1 MKIKLS
7 IPAAF
12 ALFFIVAVVVGGLL
26 ASRLAPYVPTQIDPL
41 NRLKPPTFEHLF
53 GTDNLGRDIFSR
65 VLYGTQV
72 SLLVAVAVPIVTGL
86 LGLFFGLV
94 AGFVRPL
101 DGVIMRIMDGIMAI
115 PEMLLAIA
123 LAAIFSARIEM
134 VVIAIAVPEI
144 PRTTRLVRG
153 LVLSIREML
162 YVEAAVSMGAS
173 FTRILFRHVAPN
185 TVAPLMVQMI
195 YVGALAVLVEA
206 YLSFLGVGVPP
217 DMPSW
222 GNVVAQGRDY
232 ISVSPWGIV
241 FPGLLIALLVLSANI
256 VLDDLRD
263 NLEHAA
269 LKRT

>member
-1 MKIKLS
+1 VI
-7 IPAAF
+7 
-12 ALFFIVAVVVGGLL
+12 VGGGAL
-26 ASRLAPYVPTQIDPL
+26 ASHIAPYIPTQIDPL
-41 NRLKPPTFEHLF
+41 NRLKSPSIEHLF

-65 VLYGTQV
+65 VLYGTRV
-72 SLLVAVAVPIVTGL
+72 SLLVAIAVPLVTGA
-86 LGLFFGLV
+86 LGLLFGLL
-94 AGFVRPL
+94 AGFVRSL
-101 DGVIMRIMDGIMAI
+101 DGVIMRVMDGIVAI

-123 LAAIFSARIEM
+123 LAAVFAARIEM

-162 YVEAAVSMGAS
+162 YVEAAISMGAS
-173 FTRILFRHVAPN
+173 FQRILFRHVAPN
-185 TVAPLMVQMI
+185 TIAPLLVQMV

-217 DMPSW
+217 DTPSW

-232 ISVSPWGIV
+232 ISVSPWGVV

-263 NLEHAA
+263 NVERASLE
-269 LKRT
+269 R

>member
-1 MKIKLS
+1 MKLKLS
-7 IPAAF
+7 IPAAIS
-12 ALFFIVAVVVGGLL
+12 LSIIVVIIVSGLL
-26 ASRLAPYVPTQIDPL
+26 APYLAPYVPTQIDPL
-41 NRLKPPTFEHLF
+41 NRLEPPSVEHLF

-72 SLLVAVAVPIVTGL
+72 SLLVAVAVPILTGL
-86 LGLFFGLV
+86 LGLLFGLL

-123 LAAIFSARIEM
+123 LAAMFSARIEM
-134 VVIAIAVPEI
+134 VVVAIAVPEI

-162 YVEAAVSMGAS
+162 YVEAAISMGAS

-185 TVAPLMVQMI
+185 TIAPLLVQMV

-263 NLEHAA
+263 DLERSSPKTA
-269 LKRT
+269 

>member
-1 MKIKLS
+1 MRLKLS
-7 IPAAF
+7 IPAKIALGLIVLIVGSGIF
-12 ALFFIVAVVVGGLL
+12 ASYL
-26 ASRLAPYVPTQIDPL
+26 SPYVPTQIDPL
-41 NRLKPPTFEHLF
+41 NRLKPPSLDHLF

-65 VLYGTQV
+65 VIHGTQV
-72 SLLVAVAVPIVTGL
+72 SLLVAVAVPVVTGI
-86 LGLFFGLV
+86 LGLFFGLL

-101 DGVIMRIMDGIMAI
+101 DGFIMRVMDGIMAI

-123 LAAIFSARIEM
+123 LAAVFSARIEM
-134 VVIAIAVPEI
+134 VVIAIAIPEI

-162 YVEAAVSMGAS
+162 YVEAAISMGARFS
-173 FTRILFRHVAPN
+173 RILLRHVAPN
-185 TVAPLMVQMI
+185 TVGPLLVQMV

-256 VLDDLRD
+256 VLDELRD
-263 NLEHAA
+263 NMERSSSLRA
-269 LKRT
+269 